1 MKNEIE
7 KFKKEIPELK
17 SFTDDKIREM
27 IIDVERC
34 FKQFLKAKMLTAM
47 KDKKNIYFST
57 KNTIEKSE
65 TRTTV
70 SWYLSE

>member
-17 SFTDDKIREM
+17 SFTDDKIKEM

-57 KNTIEKSE
+57 KNTIEKSD
-65 TRTTV
+65 RTMV

>member
-17 SFTDDKIREM
+17 SFTDDKIKEM
-27 IIDVERC
+27 IIEIERC
-34 FKQFLKAKMLTAM
+34 FKHFLKAKMLTAM

-57 KNTIEKSE
+57 KNNIEKSA
-65 TRTTV
+65 TKNKV
-70 SWYLSE
+70 SWYL